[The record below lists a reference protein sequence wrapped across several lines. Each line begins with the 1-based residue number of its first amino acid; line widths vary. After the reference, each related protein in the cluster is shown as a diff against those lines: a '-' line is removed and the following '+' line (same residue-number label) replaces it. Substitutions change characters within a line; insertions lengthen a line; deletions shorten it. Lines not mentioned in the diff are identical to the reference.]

1 MWVRQMLDASNKQP
15 PSSPPPPPHLL
26 DEFYY
31 LRIGPENV
39 GPVKGFTVKSMI
51 EAKSVNAATYIA
63 KVGESQWTLLGAM
76 PLFSALFNS
85 PRAATGTGSRYAG
98 FWVRAGAYLID
109 LVVINIAAFLIA
121 FIIAFVGAA
130 LTGSTG
136 DTGFIS
142 LIGVLVAIAYY
153 IYFGSGKWQ
162 ATPGKRALGIYI
174 VRTDGA
180 PISGTLAFGR
190 YLSYV
195 LSGLPLG
202 LGFLMVGW
210 SDENKALHDM
220 ICGTRVVYGKL

>member
-1 MWVRQMLDASNKQP
+1 M
-15 PSSPPPPPHLL
+15 
-26 DEFYY
+26 
-31 LRIGPENV
+31 

-51 EAKSVNAATYIA
+51 ESKSVDAATYIA
-63 KVGESQWTLLGAM
+63 KVGESQWIPLGAM

-85 PRAATGTGSRYAG
+85 PRDATGTGIRYAG

-109 LVVINIAAFLIA
+109 GVVIYIAAFLIS
-121 FIIAFVGAA
+121 FIIVFVRAL
-130 LTGSTG
+130 LTGSIG
-136 DTGFIS
+136 DTGFAS
-142 LIGVLVAIAYY
+142 LIGFLVAISYY
-153 IYFGSGKWQ
+153 IYFGSGRWL

-180 PISGTLAFGR
+180 PISGRLALGR

-210 SDENKALHDM
+210 SNEKKALHDM